1 MSESEYTPFSDP
13 RRLFADGHAA
23 KQAHRDHLGAI
34 FAPRE
39 PEAADDE
46 AVLDTF
52 VDAVA
57 ERIIER
63 LDQAEPE
70 PERQVTGAA
79 ARGGFDGGAR
89 SGQPRAGRPETHA
102 ETLVRI
108 LRSRSGDVGIHL

>member
-1 MSESEYTPFSDP
+1 MSESEHTPFSDS

-23 KQAHRDHLGAI
+23 KQAHREYLGAI

-46 AVLDTF
+46 ALLDTF

-70 PERQVTGAA
+70 PEPRAAGASG
-79 ARGGFDGGAR
+79 RGGFDGGAR
-89 SGQPRAGRPETHA
+89 PGQPSARRPETHA

>member
-23 KQAHRDHLGAI
+23 KQAHREYLGAI
-34 FAPRE
+34 FAPPE
-39 PEAADDE
+39 PEATDDE
-46 AVLDTF
+46 AVLDMF

-63 LDQAEPE
+63 LDQPEPE
-70 PERQVTGAA
+70 PEPQAAGAP

-89 SGQPRAGRPETHA
+89 SRHPRARRPETHA